1 MCEVKYLEKFSKIY
15 MLLLYNISENAFCIN
30 VLTSQRDVKTAH
42 LNKYQIIWKMVM
54 PFLYIAFMNL
64 VTIFGL
70 PVF

>member
-1 MCEVKYLEKFSKIY
+1 MCEVKYLETFSKIY

-30 VLTSQRDVKTAH
+30 VLTSQRDAKIAH

-54 PFLYIAFMNL
+54 PFLYIALMNL